1 MPVSYSIPENAFELP
16 PELIEL
22 KNLVRDIVDKECIP
36 LEQEFLLNNAPADR
50 HLVGGGDVRGE
61 SLTDGWLPPA
71 AYERLTNISKQ
82 AGIYEVNLPTEY
94 GGAGFGVLGS
104 FVVAEEINRCLVR
117 LPVAYV
123 PNILYSCNEQQ
134 KEKYLLPVLSG
145 EKFPAFA
152 QSEPGAGS
160 DPGNSMSTSAVKVDG
175 GWVVNGTK
183 TWISYANRA
192 AFFMLQAVTDKEKR
206 QRGGITM
213 FLLDADTPGL
223 TMTPVNTWLTQESH
237 VFTLYL
243 DDVFIPD
250 ENVLGEVGGGFQ
262 LGQSWLAVFD
272 RLSRGYLATGALSRG
287 LEMAVD
293 WAKNRETFGAPLSE
307 RQAIQ
312 WMLVDVF
319 IDIKAI
325 RAICYDCAARADRGE
340 DIRSHA
346 AMAKYVGAN
355 WGHRSIDNIMQVLGG
370 IGETT
375 ETPIPHWYRLLRHG
389 RIGGGTDEIQ
399 RILMSRQIFNKGPE
413 AWLA

>member
-1 MPVSYSIPENAFELP
+1 MSVTYSLPEGAFQLP

-22 KNLVRDIVDKECIP
+22 KNLVRTIVEKECIP
-36 LEQEFLLNNAPADR
+36 LEHEFLANRPPADIG
-50 HLVGGGDVRGE
+50 HGGGGDVRGE
-61 SLTDGWLPPA
+61 SLTDGWLPPE
-71 AYERLTNISKQ
+71 AYQRLTAISKQ
-82 AGIYEVNLPTEY
+82 AGLYEVNLPVEY
-94 GGAGFGVLGS
+94 GGPGFGVLGA

-117 LPVAYV
+117 LPTAYV
-123 PNILYSCNEQQ
+123 PNILYSCDEAQ
-134 KEKYLLPVLSG
+134 KEKYLLPVLAG

-160 DPGNSMSTSAVKVDG
+160 DPGNSMSTTAIRKDG

-192 AFFMLQAVTDKEKR
+192 AFFMLQAVTDPEKR

-223 TMTPVNTWLTQESH
+223 SMTPVNTWLTTNSH
-237 VFTLYL
+237 VFTLHL

-250 ENVLGEVGGGFQ
+250 GNVLGEVGGGFQ
-262 LGQSWLAVFD
+262 LGQSWLTVFD

-287 LEMAVD
+287 LEMATE
-293 WAKNRETFGAPLSE
+293 WAKDRVTFGQPLSE

-312 WMLVDVF
+312 WMLVDVYV
-319 IDIKAI
+319 DLKAI
-325 RAICYDCAARADRGE
+325 RALCYETAARADRGE
-340 DIRSHA
+340 DIRSLA
-346 AMAKYVGAN
+346 AMCKLVGAN
-355 WGHRSIDNIMQVLGG
+355 WGHRSIDKIMQVLGG

-375 ETPIPHWYRLLRHG
+375 ETPIPHWYRMLRHG

-399 RILMSRQIFNKGPE
+399 RILMARSLFKNGRE
-413 AWLA
+413 TWLA